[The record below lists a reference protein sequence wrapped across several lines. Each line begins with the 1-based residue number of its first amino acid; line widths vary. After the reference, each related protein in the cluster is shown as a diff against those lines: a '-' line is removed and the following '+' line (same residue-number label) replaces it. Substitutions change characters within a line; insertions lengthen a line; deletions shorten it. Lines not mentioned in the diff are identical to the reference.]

1 MYQNTAAVQE
11 GGGQADQVRHD
22 KQMGHY
28 AASWTRQFA
37 VLAKRHLLGQLRNPT
52 DSSSRLLMSCYV
64 GLLAGTPCCSH
75 CELARLQDA

>member
-1 MYQNTAAVQE
+1 MQE
-11 GGGQADQVRHD
+11 GGVPAELVRQD

-37 VLAKRHLLGQLRNPT
+37 VLAKRHLQGQLRNPT

-64 GLLAGTPCCSH
+64 GLLAGTPML
-75 CELARLQDA
+75 EQG